1 MSTETNFLTQEAY
14 DRLANEL
21 AEREGPTRDEIKK
34 KIAAAREEGD
44 LSENAGYHA
53 ARDAQGKNEAR
64 IKVLKHKLENSTIG
78 LPTADDGVIAVGH
91 KVTVKYDD
99 GEHETFL
106 LGSREEGAHVEIDV
120 YSPESPLGQALI
132 GRAVGDSATYELPNG
147 RGALTVTVVEAVSY
161 Y

>member
-1 MSTETNFLTQEAY
+1 MNEASAWLTQEAY
-14 DRLANEL
+14 DRLSAEL
-21 AEREGPTRDEIKK
+21 AEREGPLREEIKN

-64 IKVLKHKLENSTIG
+64 IKVLKHKLETAQIG
-78 LPTADDGVIAVGH
+78 TPPSEDGVVNVGH
-91 KVTVKYDD
+91 KVTIKYDD

-106 LGSREEGAHVEIDV
+106 LGSREEAAHVEIDV
-120 YSPESPLGQALI
+120 YSPDSPLGKALI

-147 RGALTVTVVEAVSY
+147 RGTLTVTVIEAVSFF
-161 Y
+161 

>member
-21 AEREGPTRDEIKK
+21 TEREGPIRAEIKK

-64 IKVLKHKLENSTIG
+64 IKVLKHKLETSQIG
-78 LPTADDGVIAVGH
+78 LPASNDGLVAVGH
-91 KVTVKYDD
+91 KVTVKYED

-106 LGSREEGAHVEIDV
+106 LGSREEAAHVEIDV

-132 GRAVGDSATYELPNG
+132 GRAVGDTATYELPNG
-147 RGALTVTVVEAVSY
+147 RGSLSVTVIETVTY
-161 Y
+161 F